1 MTCKQCIHN
10 KACLYF
16 KDEDAERCKLYA
28 DKDEYIRVGKYK
40 KIYSTNSTRKTVG
53 QIIYEKRK
61 AFNLTQKKLAKKID
75 SCQATVA
82 SWEHGDS
89 YPNAIFLDSM
99 ANLFGCTI
107 DELCGRV
114 PNKGG

>member
-10 KACLYF
+10 KACLYL

-28 DKDEYIRVGKYK
+28 DKNDYVKINRNKIHQNVGA
-40 KIYSTNSTRKTVG
+40 RKTIG
-53 QIIYEKRK
+53 EIIYEKRK
-61 AFNLTQKKLAKKID
+61 AFNLTQKKLAQKID

-89 YPNAIFLDSM
+89 YPNALFLDSM
-99 ANLFGCTI
+99 ADVFGCTI